1 MQTLSMLL
9 MVEQARTIHVLAGR
23 PGETGQGPQPLPQPQ
38 TNGPQGQPPA
48 RRPVPSSQPQTE
60 QPTTTQVLLQSPVT
74 DTQHVICSGPSW
86 GNEVVQV
93 FICQQAI

>member
-1 MQTLSMLL
+1 MQTLSMLPV
-9 MVEQARTIHVLAGR
+9 VEQARTIHDLAGR

-60 QPTTTQVLLQSPVT
+60 QPTTTQVLLPSRVT
-74 DTQHVICSGPSW
+74 DTQHVIGSGPVW
-86 GNEVVQV
+86 GIIVTEVV
-93 FICQQAI
+93 IRQQSM

>member
-9 MVEQARTIHVLAGR
+9 MVEQARTIHDLAGR

-48 RRPVPSSQPQTE
+48 RRPLPSSQPQTE
-60 QPTTTQVLLQSPVT
+60 QPSTTQVLLPSQVTGIRDVILQWPCLGIKVIEVDISQQS
-74 DTQHVICSGPSW
+74 
-86 GNEVVQV
+86 
-93 FICQQAI
+93 